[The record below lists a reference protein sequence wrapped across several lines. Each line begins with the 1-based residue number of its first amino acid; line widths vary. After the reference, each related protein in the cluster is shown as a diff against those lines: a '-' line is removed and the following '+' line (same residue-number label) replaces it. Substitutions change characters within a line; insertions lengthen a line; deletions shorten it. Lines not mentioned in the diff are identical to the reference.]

1 MSQLL
6 LGDKVWR
13 NQIYHPLICLFRMI
27 YPKERHRSNRL
38 IHGKRCCPL
47 PITTLTREKRCK
59 RSISFKAPPSS
70 DNTTPKRVM
79 TSLTSDE
86 HADASSSHA
95 PHNRAKIHSPAIMI
109 LVIFP
114 ESRIITYGGGRNKQ
128 LKFHASRVY
137 GMHQLSGHAN
147 TAIIQLLFVSLRP
160 TFINGSARQINDD
173 FTGFH
178 ASA

>member
-1 MSQLL
+1 MYINPDSCNLEGWTVCPFVTNDAPSPNFSRKKNSGKGMIL
-6 LGDKVWR
+6 RILSALANVWANCFWVIR
-13 NQIYHPLICLFRMI
+13 SGETKFTTPLICLFRMI

-59 RSISFKAPPSS
+59 RSISFKAPPST

-95 PHNRAKIHSPAIMI
+95 PHNRAKKSIPRQSWYSSYSPKA
-109 LVIFP
+109 
-114 ESRIITYGGGRNKQ
+114 G
-128 LKFHASRVY
+128 
-137 GMHQLSGHAN
+137 
-147 TAIIQLLFVSLRP
+147 
-160 TFINGSARQINDD
+160 
-173 FTGFH
+173 
-178 ASA
+178 